1 VPRKNLRS
9 VAGRPL
15 IAWTIEAARR
25 ARSLDRIVVTTD
37 DADIAETA
45 REAGAEVP
53 FMRPADL
60 AGDDVPGVLPVVHA
74 VTWLG
79 EHENYRPDR
88 IVLLQPTS
96 PLRTAEDIDAA
107 LQLHDRH
114 PSSSIISVSPAPH
127 HPSWFKMV
135 DDNQRVH
142 DFLAEDPDAVR
153 QQLPVA
159 YGMNGAIYIVPRTV
173 LLEQRA
179 LYGSDTRAYVM
190 PPERS
195 LDVDSEW
202 DLHLAALIL
211 QNGPWRRPPWS

>member
-25 ARSLDRIVVTTD
+25 ARSLDRILVTTD

-45 REAGAEVP
+45 RHLGAEVP

-60 AGDDVPGVLPVVHA
+60 SSDDVPGVMPVIHA
-74 VTWLG
+74 VTWLD
-79 EHENYRPDR
+79 EHESYRPDR
-88 IVLLQPTS
+88 IILLQPTS

-107 LQLHDRH
+107 LALQDLH
-114 PSSSIISVSPAPH
+114 PVSSIVSVSPAPH

-135 DDNQRVH
+135 DEHQRLH
-142 DFLAEDPDAVR
+142 DILAEDPDGVR
-153 QQLPVA
+153 QRLPVVYA
-159 YGMNGAIYIVPRTV
+159 LNGAIYIVPRAA
-173 LLEQRA
+173 LLERRA

-211 QNGPWRRPPWS
+211 QAGASHVP